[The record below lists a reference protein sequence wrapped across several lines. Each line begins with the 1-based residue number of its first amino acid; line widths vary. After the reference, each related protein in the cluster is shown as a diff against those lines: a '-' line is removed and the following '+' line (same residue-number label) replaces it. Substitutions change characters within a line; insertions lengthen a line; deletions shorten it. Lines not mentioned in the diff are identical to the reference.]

1 MISTHRLLPCPFD
14 AAKSF
19 FNVGI
24 GTEILELK
32 PEWRG
37 VISPSAVRA
46 EPRKAA

>member
-1 MISTHRLLPCPFD
+1 MTSTHRLLPCPFYP
-14 AAKSF
+14 AKSF

-24 GTEILELK
+24 GTETLEIK
-32 PEWRG
+32 PEWMD

>member
-1 MISTHRLLPCPFD
+1 MTFTRRLLPYPFEP
-14 AAKSF
+14 AKSF

-24 GTEILELK
+24 GTETLEIK
-32 PEWRG
+32 PEWKG

>member
-1 MISTHRLLPCPFD
+1 MTSTHRLPPCPFD
-14 AAKSF
+14 PAKSF

-24 GTEILELK
+24 GTETLEIK

-37 VISPSAVRA
+37 LMSSPSVRA